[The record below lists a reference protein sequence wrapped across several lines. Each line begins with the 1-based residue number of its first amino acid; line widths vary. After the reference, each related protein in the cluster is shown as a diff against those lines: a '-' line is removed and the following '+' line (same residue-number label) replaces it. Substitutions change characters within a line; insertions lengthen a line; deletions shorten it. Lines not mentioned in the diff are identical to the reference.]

1 VASPPFTPLDLS
13 ELVARRTRR
22 IPWGPRERP
31 FRFLL
36 DNRLFRL
43 LCDPDQTAALAS
55 FRASLARLRLAP
67 EGGLPDLEM
76 TPLAILDLL
85 GVESPLFPA
94 LSLPKSIS
102 TLEYVEIG
110 ILLMQ
115 AIRKEFE
122 KAPELAPESLLR
134 RVEGL
139 RETADPA
146 AHDLFDLCLTRF
158 VSREKFEGDILEQL
172 TFDAL
177 FRFRFPEERREEMI
191 HLFNSFLLDNKT
203 QVSGLSKVRLLRVF
217 WDKSLERLLKKHPRE
232 RGEILAVDQEMKPRT
247 FKDFLEWELIHYSVL
262 GYARQRIQPVIAFSP
277 EPEDR
282 LRARCRAH
290 KSALRSF
297 LDEIPR
303 EELTGVLRPRIMAWT
318 PGWLVPCRAD
328 GTFEEPVSTG
338 EVPVWAGPS
347 PLPKTEEE

>member
-1 VASPPFTPLDLS
+1 MASPPFTPPDLS
-13 ELVARRTRR
+13 ESLARRTRR
-22 IPWGPRERP
+22 IPWGRRERP

-43 LCDPDQTAALAS
+43 LCAPDQRAALES

-76 TPLAILDLL
+76 TPLAILDLI
-85 GVESPLFPA
+85 GVEPPQFPA
-94 LSLPKSIS
+94 LPLPKSFS
-102 TLEYVEIG
+102 TLKYVEVG
-110 ILLMQ
+110 ILIMQ
-115 AIRKEFE
+115 TIKKEFE
-122 KAPELAPESLLR
+122 KAPELEPASLR
-134 RVEGL
+134 WRVEEL
-139 RETADPA
+139 REAADPA

-158 VSREKFEGDILEQL
+158 VCQENFEDSILEQL

-217 WDKSLERLLKKHPRE
+217 WEKSLERLLKKHPRE

-247 FKDFLEWELIHYSVL
+247 FKDFLEWELIHYAVL
-262 GYARQRIQPVIAFSP
+262 GYARKRIHPVIAFAL

-290 KSALRSF
+290 KSALRAF

-303 EELTGVLRPRIMAWT
+303 EELLNELRPRIRAWT
-318 PGWLVPCRAD
+318 PGWLVPCRMD
-328 GTFEEPVSTG
+328 GTVETPVPTG

-347 PLPKTEEE
+347 PPRAEE